1 MVKKNQGS
9 TRPAGEE
16 INPNLTDE
24 TKSFQERIDE
34 VRSLVEEN
42 LRYTKALSHG
52 SIDSESDEHQ
62 ELRELLRENLKISQE
77 LYELTK
83 KIRRWTVWQRVWG
96 VVKILII
103 AVPILLGIIYLPPL
117 LQKNVAP
124 LQKFYQEISTFKLE
138 IS

>member
-42 LRYTKALSHG
+42 LRYTKALRQSN
-52 SIDSESDEHQ
+52 Q
-62 ELRELLRENLKISQE
+62 EQGLKNQKELQRLLRENLKISQE
-77 LYELTK
+77 LYDLTK
-83 KIRRWTVWQRVWG
+83 KIRRWSVWQRVWG

-124 LQKFYQEISTFKLE
+124 LQKFYQEI
-138 IS
+138 